1 MISLKDFNHEVWQS
15 IPLTQ
20 TMGVEYR
27 RYQSDDK
34 GGRLLS
40 CHLPLLPNI
49 NDKDTA
55 FGGSIATL
63 ATLSGWSLTTLLSR
77 ELKQDAE
84 VVVYKSSM
92 DYLAPIH
99 RDFFAIASSSADAVG
114 SFEEDLQQKGKA
126 KLLVNVEI
134 FPQGLPKIGGAE
146 SAQVEKPAAVYQG
159 YYAAKLKGSP
169 APQ

>member
-1 MISLKDFNHEVWQS
+1 MISLKDFNREVWQS

-27 RYQSDDK
+27 RYQSDDED
-34 GGRLLS
+34 GRLLS
-40 CHLPLLPNI
+40 CHLPLLANI

-63 ATLSGWSLTTLLSR
+63 ATLSGWSLATLLSR

-99 RDFFAIASSSADAVG
+99 RDFYAIASSSAQAVG
-114 SFEEDLQQKGKA
+114 NFAKDLKQKGKA
-126 KLLVNVEI
+126 RLLVNVEI
-134 FPQGLPKIGGAE
+134 FPQGLPKIGGAQPE
-146 SAQVEKPAAVYQG
+146 QAEKPAATYQG
-159 YYAAKLKGSP
+159 HYAAKLKTGSN
-169 APQ
+169 PQ